1 MLALS
6 IQGPLAI
13 HLPLTDTPGN
23 SKPGAA
29 RSFGENQLQSI
40 KSLIASVLCLLLSPL
55 PAFCA
60 APDAT
65 QHAGQI
71 NGLIPQVQR
80 NGAPTK
86 LKDDVEWN
94 DLLHTEHSGR
104 VRAGLGDGSIISLG
118 SDSEIRVVQ
127 HDSASQR
134 TELEL
139 GFGKMRNQAVKI
151 TRPGGKYEVRTPLA
165 VIGVIGTDF
174 YVAHENNRTT
184 VICYKGQVSVTP
196 LGNARVTKRSEE
208 SEKKKKDVYLGI
220 LLNPGEM
227 VEIGVDSLPD
237 QLKPTAT
244 PPTVQRASIEDTS
257 LPDDTV
263 HAAPT
268 SHKKRNILIL
278 TGLAVAGTITGVA
291 ISQQNPG
298 PPLPPDCKCGK

>member
-1 MLALS
+1 
-6 IQGPLAI
+6 
-13 HLPLTDTPGN
+13 
-23 SKPGAA
+23 
-29 RSFGENQLQSI
+29 LQSI

-60 APDAT
+60 APDAA

-196 LGNARVTKRSEE
+196 LGNAKVTKRSEE

-263 HAAPT
+263 HTAQT